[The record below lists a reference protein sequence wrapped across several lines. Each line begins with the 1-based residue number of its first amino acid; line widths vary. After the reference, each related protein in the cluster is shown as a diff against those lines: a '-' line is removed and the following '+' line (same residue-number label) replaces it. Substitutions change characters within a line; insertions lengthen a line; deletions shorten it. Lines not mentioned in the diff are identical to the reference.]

1 MNEVVK
7 ITIKAVAGLFALG
20 MGAKLSKDAMDQS
33 KEFKTNK
40 K

>member
-7 ITIKAVAGLFALG
+7 ITLKAVAGLFALG
-20 MGAKLSKDAMDQS
+20 MGAKLSKDAVQQS
-33 KEFKTNK
+33 KEFKKNK